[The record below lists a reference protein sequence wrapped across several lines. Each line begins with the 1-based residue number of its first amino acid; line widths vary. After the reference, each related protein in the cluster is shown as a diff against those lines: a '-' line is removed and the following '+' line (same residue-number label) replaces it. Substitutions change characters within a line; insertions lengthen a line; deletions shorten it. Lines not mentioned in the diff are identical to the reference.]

1 MTSQC
6 PRCLSSSFKL
16 LSNDRCT
23 FCVGHFKAKHE
34 TAKHE
39 TANGRHD
46 RSLHTYQIVMKHY
59 IDEPTVLNGRDR
71 TTSGVIGQP

>member
-16 LSNDRCT
+16 LSNGRCT
-23 FCVGHFKAKHE
+23 FCIGHFVRKEGVHM
-34 TAKHE
+34 
-39 TANGRHD
+39 
-46 RSLHTYQIVMKHY
+46 YQHVHMRFEKDL
-59 IDEPTVLNGRDR
+59 DEPTVLNGRDR